1 MDAPSSDPI
10 NSGRIR
16 RIQGRTEIARAR
28 LINAGVPLFSERGFD
43 AVSVRDIE
51 IAANV
56 KRGMLAYHFG
66 DKENLW
72 KAVADSTFKK
82 IDVQRDLRLAM
93 MKDISDREGLA
104 LMIRFYVRFYA
115 QHPELSRLMAQEARQ
130 ESWRLDYLV
139 VTHIRPG
146 TIKLEQHVIKILN
159 LSAREFAHWY
169 YIMLSASATIFSFEP
184 ECKRLFGF
192 NPRSEDV
199 IETHADMIVNMLL
212 GQSKSTAESHS
223 PKY

>member
-1 MDAPSSDPI
+1 MSLSHPEPV
-10 NSGRIR
+10 NPKRIR
-16 RIQGRTEIARAR
+16 RVQERTEVARAS
-28 LINAGVPLFSERGFD
+28 LISAGVPLFAEKGFD

-51 IAANV
+51 IAAEV
-56 KRGMLAYHFG
+56 KRGMMAYHFG
-66 DKENLW
+66 DKETFW
-72 KAVADSTFKK
+72 KAVADFTFEQ
-82 IDVQRDLRLAM
+82 IDAQRDLRLDM

-130 ESWRLDYLV
+130 ESWRIDYLV

-146 TIKLEQHVIKILN
+146 SMALEQHVRKILN

-169 YIMLSASATIFSFEP
+169 YIMLSASATIFSFYP

-192 NPRSEDV
+192 NPRNEDV
-199 IETHADMIVNMLL
+199 IETHADMIVQMLL
-212 GQSKSTAESHS
+212 R
-223 PKY
+223 

>member
-1 MDAPSSDPI
+1 MNASSSEPI
-10 NSGRIR
+10 NPGRVR
-16 RIQGRTEIARAR
+16 RIQERTEIARAN
-28 LINAGVPLFSERGFD
+28 LISAGVPLFSEQGFD

-51 IAANV
+51 VAADV

-66 DKENLW
+66 DKETFW
-72 KAVADSTFKK
+72 KAVADFTFEQ
-82 IDVQRDLRLAM
+82 IDAQRDMRLAM

-146 TIKLEQHVIKILN
+146 SMKLEQHVRKILN

-169 YIMLSASATIFSFEP
+169 YILLSASATIFSFEP

-192 NPRSEDV
+192 NPRNEDV
-199 IETHADMIVNMLL
+199 IETHADMIINMLL
-212 GQSKSTAESHS
+212 GQSK
-223 PKY
+223 

>member
-1 MDAPSSDPI
+1 MNASSSEPI
-10 NSGRIR
+10 NPGRVR
-16 RIQGRTEIARAR
+16 RIQERTEIARAN
-28 LINAGVPLFSERGFD
+28 LISAGVPLFSEQGFD

-51 IAANV
+51 VAADV

-66 DKENLW
+66 DKETFW
-72 KAVADSTFKK
+72 KAVADFTFEQ
-82 IDVQRDLRLAM
+82 IDAQRDMRLAM

-146 TIKLEQHVIKILN
+146 SMKLEQHVKKILN

-169 YIMLSASATIFSFEP
+169 YILLSASATIFSFEP

-192 NPRSEDV
+192 NPRNEDV
-199 IETHADMIVNMLL
+199 IETHADMIINMLL
-212 GQSKSTAESHS
+212 GQSK
-223 PKY
+223 

>member
-1 MDAPSSDPI
+1 MNTSSSEPI
-10 NSGRIR
+10 NPGRVR
-16 RIQGRTEIARAR
+16 RIQERTEIARAN
-28 LINAGVPLFSERGFD
+28 LISAGVPLFSEQGFD

-51 IAANV
+51 VAADV

-66 DKENLW
+66 DKETFW
-72 KAVADSTFKK
+72 KAVADFTFEQ
-82 IDVQRDLRLAM
+82 IDAQRDMRLAM

-146 TIKLEQHVIKILN
+146 SMKLEQHVRKILN

-169 YIMLSASATIFSFEP
+169 YILLSASATIFSFEP

-192 NPRSEDV
+192 NPRNEDV
-199 IETHADMIVNMLL
+199 IETHADMIINMLL
-212 GQSKSTAESHS
+212 GQSK
-223 PKY
+223 

>member
-1 MDAPSSDPI
+1 MNASSSEPI
-10 NSGRIR
+10 NTGRVR
-16 RIQGRTEIARAR
+16 RIQERTEIARAN
-28 LINAGVPLFSERGFD
+28 LISAGVPLFSEQGFD

-51 IAANV
+51 VAAGV

-66 DKENLW
+66 DKETFW
-72 KAVADSTFKK
+72 KAVADFTFEQ
-82 IDVQRDLRLAM
+82 IDAQRDMRLAM
-93 MKDISDREGLA
+93 MKDISNREGLA

-146 TIKLEQHVIKILN
+146 SMKLEQHVRKILN

-192 NPRSEDV
+192 NPRNEDV

-212 GQSKSTAESHS
+212 GQSK
-223 PKY
+223 